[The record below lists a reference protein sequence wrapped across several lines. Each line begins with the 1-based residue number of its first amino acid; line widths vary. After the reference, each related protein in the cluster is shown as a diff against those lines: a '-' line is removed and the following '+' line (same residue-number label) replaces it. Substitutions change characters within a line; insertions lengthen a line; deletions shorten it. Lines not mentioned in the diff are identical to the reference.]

1 MARGGHFFWMV
12 HFPVAMRT
20 NPTYTGV
27 SGNGQ
32 AYGDGD
38 SSVFANSTAILE
50 GSSTTPNPRGQGMR
64 KTSAGGSMS
73 NGNGYMYR
81 FSGDTNVLQFS
92 AEL

>member
-1 MARGGHFFWMV
+1 
-12 HFPVAMRT
+12 MRT

-38 SSVFANSTAILE
+38 SNVFANSAPIVE
-50 GSSTTPNPRGQGMR
+50 GASTTSNPRGMGMR
-64 KTSAGGSMS
+64 ASSAGGSMS

-81 FSGDTNVLQFS
+81 FSGDGNVLQFA

>member
-1 MARGGHFFWMV
+1 MV